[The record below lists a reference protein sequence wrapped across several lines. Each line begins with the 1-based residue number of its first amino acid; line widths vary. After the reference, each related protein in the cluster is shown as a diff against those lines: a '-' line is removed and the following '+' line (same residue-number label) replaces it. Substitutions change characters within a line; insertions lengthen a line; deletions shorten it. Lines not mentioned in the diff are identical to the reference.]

1 VTCRSTARTI
11 EPVKKLLLMIL
22 ILAVI
27 PAAVVVGVGLAY
39 GFFHNLGVTG
49 H

>member
-1 VTCRSTARTI
+1 MTCHPTWSTI
-11 EPVKKLLLMIL
+11 SLVKKLLLMIL

-27 PAAVVVGVGLAY
+27 PAALVVCVGLAY
-39 GFFHNLGVTG
+39 GFFHNVTAAG